1 MLSRRNLLRSSAA
14 ASLAMP
20 FVGRHSFAQSDN
32 YPSRDIHAICMFP
45 AGSGADVF
53 VRFYGRK
60 LSERA
65 GGRAVIV
72 ENKVGAF
79 GNIATEYVA
88 KSRPDGY
95 TIYIAP
101 GSSVLAAASH
111 LFKKLPFDPI
121 NDFEHITTLSK
132 LPFILLVSSNSP
144 YKTLSDL
151 TNDLKLRGDKASYGS
166 VANTGLVGSELYKA
180 YFGLQT
186 VEVKYKENG
195 TLFNDLASG
204 NLAFVHIDP
213 VTASGQLKEGRV
225 RALAT
230 TAAER
235 LKSLPDIPSAR
246 EAGIMNS
253 DLIGWWSVHAPK
265 GTPTA
270 VLDKLE
276 LWFNEI
282 AVAEDTVKFL
292 NNLGSD
298 PFPGDSKTLK
308 DLLVKDTKAW
318 GDYIRVAKIEP
329 LS

>member
-1 MLSRRNLLRSSAA
+1 MGPPFFDPAA
-14 ASLAMP
+14 MAEWLPIPASVAAM
-20 FVGRHSFAQSDN
+20 FGR
-32 YPSRDIHAICMFP
+32 
-45 AGSGADVF
+45 
-53 VRFYGRK
+53 
-60 LSERA
+60 
-65 GGRAVIV
+65 
-72 ENKVGAF
+72 
-79 GNIATEYVA
+79 
-88 KSRPDGY
+88 
-95 TIYIAP
+95 AP
-101 GSSVLAAASH
+101 GSSVLAAAPH
-111 LFKKLPFDPI
+111 LFKKVSFDPI

-144 YKTLSDL
+144 YRTVAELTADL
-151 TNDLKLRGDKASYGS
+151 QLRDDRGSYGS
-166 VANTGLVGSELYKA
+166 VANTGLVGSELYKVN
-180 YFGLQT
+180 FGLQT

-195 TLFNDLASG
+195 TMFNDLAAG
-204 NLAFVHIDP
+204 NFSFVHIDP

-230 TAAER
+230 TAGVR

-292 NNLGSD
+292 TNLGSD
-298 PFPGDSKTLK
+298 PFPGDSKQLK
-308 DLLVKDTKAW
+308 ELLVKDAKAW
-318 GDYIRVAKIEP
+318 GEYVKLARIEP